1 MAVGDDISRLGF
13 SIWQPDAGRAGD
25 RRLVVPRRGKED
37 ARLVQLPRAPVD
49 VANTVLPPGL
59 DSVHGILASEA
70 RMERMSTFAVAT
82 LINRA
87 VAGMP
92 SGHSYVNV
100 GTWMGFS
107 LWAGMYG
114 NAGTKCVGVDDF
126 SMFGGPR
133 DAFHGWFDR
142 LRTPNHHFHEMDYRD
157 YFDRVHEGPIGVY
170 FYDGD
175 HTYEHQLLGL
185 RTAERFFGDDC
196 VVIVDDTN
204 WVEPYKATH
213 DFIAESENE
222 YAVLLDQQTVGNG
235 HPTYWNGLLIL
246 KMSASSR
253 AAPPPKGSHRPWEW
267 DLKQYDPVP
276 VEPEHPLVSLVIRN
290 SRSSAGRAEA
300 AVEEARAQR
309 WPALEVVAAEDGE
322 PATLQ
327 RAIDSTRGDFVGI
340 ADAEHELHP
349 SAVEIGFAFPQA
361 SEFNR
366 NPAYPFLDGLRRSLD
381 AVAEALAVI
390 PRGSSLGF
398 ANARL
403 PVPLIDS
410 GRTIVPFLD
419 TAEPAAPPT
428 DDGLIERLALLRESG
443 TGYLVLGWRSF
454 DWPGQYPRFGDEL
467 KGARRVLDSENV
479 AVFELMS

>member
-1 MAVGDDISRLGF
+1 
-13 SIWQPDAGRAGD
+13 
-25 RRLVVPRRGKED
+25 
-37 ARLVQLPRAPVD
+37 
-49 VANTVLPPGL
+49 
-59 DSVHGILASEA
+59 
-70 RMERMSTFAVAT
+70 
-82 LINRA
+82 
-87 VAGMP
+87 
-92 SGHSYVNV
+92 
-100 GTWMGFS
+100 
-107 LWAGMYG
+107 
-114 NAGTKCVGVDDF
+114 
-126 SMFGGPR
+126 
-133 DAFHGWFDR
+133 
-142 LRTPNHHFHEMDYRD
+142 
-157 YFDRVHEGPIGVY
+157 
-170 FYDGD
+170 
-175 HTYEHQLLGL
+175 
-185 RTAERFFGDDC
+185 
-196 VVIVDDTN
+196 
-204 WVEPYKATH
+204 
-213 DFIAESENE
+213 
-222 YAVLLDQQTVGNG
+222 
-235 HPTYWNGLLIL
+235 
-246 KMSASSR
+246 
-253 AAPPPKGSHRPWEW
+253 
-267 DLKQYDPVP
+267 
-276 VEPEHPLVSLVIRN
+276 VSLVIRN

-390 PRGSSLGF
+390 PRGSSVAF

-454 DWPGQYPRFGDEL
+454 DWLGQYPRFGDEL

-479 AVFELMS
+479 AVFELTS